1 MTEVATIIFAAF
13 VWAIRGVA
21 SAVIKVSVPTIGF
34 TSVWRA
40 VSVVA
45 SATIVKSAIVTATA
59 VIGSAVLNIAATE
72 LACAASRSNVGAAMI
87 DGSPEVAIS
96 ASGLKVVVL
105 L

>member
-59 VIGSAVLNIAATE
+59 VIRSAALDVTTAEFAG
-72 LACAASRSNVGAAMI
+72 AWSRGDVGAAMI
-87 DGSPEVAIS
+87 DGSPKVAIS
-96 ASGLKVVVL
+96 ASGLHVMVL